1 MPNSAAISAAA
12 IAIQNNVDEERLSTV
27 PRAAH
32 GPKAAYRR
40 PYKGGI
46 NFRTPIV
53 KVSRFS
59 RKAVFGRP
67 VAVVSQSHRRAIQSV
82 HRTFAN
88 RFAMTARPY
97 PETTG
102 QQVEHGR
109 KYGWIDAIVILTVFV
124 LLWLVVALS
133 GDMQVRF
140 DELHPPPLSLDV
152 ALIPYYTARTVLR
165 MFVAFAAAL
174 LFTLVYGYVAAKS
187 IRARKVMLPLLDIL
201 QSVPVLGFLSI
212 TVTGFLALFP
222 GSLLGVECASIFAIF
237 TAQAWNMTFGFY
249 HSLITIPAELQEA
262 ATVFRMNRWQR
273 FTRVELP
280 SSAIGLMW
288 NSMMSFGGG
297 WFFVAQSEAISVL
310 NKNIKLPGLGSYMAA
325 AVEAGDTRAAVYAI
339 LAMIVTIL
347 VVDQFVWRPLVAWAE
362 KFKLEQTEGK
372 DHPTSWVLD
381 LLQRSYVLAWLSD
394 HVGRGLGRFTER
406 ASTLGSDLTQSLSGY
421 TPRPAKIFVR
431 FGSWVAFAAAV
442 CWLIWNAINI
452 AQDIRTD
459 MTGSQMLHV
468 VWLGVLTLLRVVA
481 MTVIAT
487 LIWTPIGVWIGLRPR
502 VARIAQPLAQIAASF
517 PVNMT
522 FPFIVAFFIA
532 AHIPINWGSVLLM
545 ALGTQWYILFNVI
558 AGAMAIPTD
567 LREASAL
574 FGLRRWQ
581 LWKTLI
587 IPAIFP
593 FWVTGALTA
602 TGGAWNASIVAEV
615 AIWGNDRLVADGLG
629 AYIAQVTEK
638 GDQPAIYFSIMVMAI
653 FVVLINRIVWR
664 RLYDLAERKF
674 KLD

>member
-1 MPNSAAISAAA
+1 MTS
-12 IAIQNNVDEERLSTV
+12 
-27 PRAAH
+27 RA
-32 GPKAAYRR
+32 
-40 PYKGGI
+40 
-46 NFRTPIV
+46 
-53 KVSRFS
+53 
-59 RKAVFGRP
+59 
-67 VAVVSQSHRRAIQSV
+67 
-82 HRTFAN
+82 
-88 RFAMTARPY
+88 Y
-97 PETTG
+97 PQTTG
-102 QQVEHGR
+102 QQLERGSR
-109 KYGWIDAIVILTVFV
+109 LGWIDAIVVLGVFV
-124 LLWLVVALS
+124 LLWLLVVLT
-133 GDMQVRF
+133 GDMRVRF

-152 ALIPYYTARTVLR
+152 SLIPYYTARTVLR

-174 LFTLVYGYVAAKS
+174 LFTFTYGYVAAKS
-187 IRARKVMLPLLDIL
+187 VRARKMMLPLLDIL

-262 ATVFRMNRWQR
+262 ASVYGINRWQR
-273 FTRVELP
+273 FTKVELP

-310 NKNIKLPGLGSYMAA
+310 NKNIKLPGLGSYMAG

-339 LAMIVTIL
+339 VAMIITI
-347 VVDQFVWRPLVAWAE
+347 VVLDQVLWRPLVAWAE

-372 DHPTSWVLD
+372 DSPTSWMLN
-381 LLQRSYVLAWLSD
+381 LLRRSYVLAWLSN
-394 HVGRGLGRFTER
+394 HVGRGFGNASQR
-406 ASTLGSDLTQSLSGY
+406 ASLLTSDLTQAISGRIP
-421 TPRPAKIFVR
+421 TPVKALLRIAVWALTAIGVAWLVFGAIDIAKE
-431 FGSWVAFAAAV
+431 
-442 CWLIWNAINI
+442 
-452 AQDIRTD
+452 IRTD
-459 MTGSQMLHV
+459 MTGTEMLHV

-481 MTVIAT
+481 MSVIAT
-487 LIWTPIGVWIGLRPR
+487 LIWTPIGVWIGLRLR
-502 VARIAQPLAQIAASF
+502 VARVAQPLAQIAASF

-532 AHIPINWGSVLLM
+532 THIPINLGSVFLM

-567 LREASAL
+567 LREAATL
-574 FGLRRWQ
+574 FGLRRWR

-593 FWVTGALTA
+593 FWVTGAVTA

-615 AIWGNDRLVADGLG
+615 ATWGNDKLVADGLG
-629 AYIAQVTEK
+629 AYIAQMTEK
-638 GDQPAIYFSIMVMAI
+638 GDQPAIYFSIVVMAL
-653 FVVLINRIVWR
+653 FVVVINRVVWR
-664 RLYDLAERKF
+664 RLYDLAERRF
-674 KLD
+674 RLD

>member
-1 MPNSAAISAAA
+1 
-12 IAIQNNVDEERLSTV
+12 
-27 PRAAH
+27 
-32 GPKAAYRR
+32 
-40 PYKGGI
+40 
-46 NFRTPIV
+46 
-53 KVSRFS
+53 
-59 RKAVFGRP
+59 
-67 VAVVSQSHRRAIQSV
+67 
-82 HRTFAN
+82 
-88 RFAMTARPY
+88 MTARPY

-102 QQVEHGR
+102 QQLGR
-109 KYGWIDAIVILTVFV
+109 GGRFGWIDAIVILTTFV
-124 LLWLVVALS
+124 LLWLVVTLS
-133 GDMQVRF
+133 GDMRVRF
-140 DELHPPPLSLDV
+140 DELHAPPLSLDV

-165 MFVAFAAAL
+165 MFIAFAAAL
-174 LFTLVYGYVAAKS
+174 LFTFVYGYIAAKS
-187 IRARKVMLPLLDIL
+187 VRARKVMLPLLDIL

-249 HSLITIPAELQEA
+249 HSVITIPAELQEV
-262 ATVFRMNRWQR
+262 ATVYKMNRWQR
-273 FTRVELP
+273 FTKVELP

-339 LAMIVTIL
+339 IAMIVTIV
-347 VVDQFVWRPLVAWAE
+347 VVDQLLWRPLVAWAE

-372 DHPTSWVLD
+372 DNPTSWVLD
-381 LLQRSYVLAWLSD
+381 LLQRSYVLTWLSN
-394 HVGRGLGRFTER
+394 HVGHAFGQFSER
-406 ASTLGSDLTQSLSGY
+406 ASALGSDLTQTISGHM
-421 TPRPAKIFVR
+421 PAPAKLLLRV
-431 FGSWVAFAAAV
+431 GLWVLGAIAV
-442 CWLIWNAINI
+442 GWLVLDAIDI
-452 AQDIRTD
+452 AQEIRTD

-468 VWLGVLTLLRVVA
+468 IWLGVLTLLRVVA
-481 MTVIAT
+481 MSVIAT

-502 VARIAQPLAQIAASF
+502 VARVAQPLAQIAASF

-522 FPFIVAFFIA
+522 FPFIVAFFIWTR
-532 AHIPINWGSVLLM
+532 IPINLGSVLLM

-567 LREASAL
+567 LREAAAL
-574 FGLRRWQ
+574 FGLHRWQ

-615 AIWGNDRLVADGLG
+615 ASWGNDKLVADGLG

-638 GDQPAIYFSIMVMAI
+638 GDQPAIYFSIMVMAL
-653 FVVLINRIVWR
+653 FVVVINRIFWR

>member
-1 MPNSAAISAAA
+1 
-12 IAIQNNVDEERLSTV
+12 
-27 PRAAH
+27 
-32 GPKAAYRR
+32 
-40 PYKGGI
+40 
-46 NFRTPIV
+46 
-53 KVSRFS
+53 
-59 RKAVFGRP
+59 
-67 VAVVSQSHRRAIQSV
+67 
-82 HRTFAN
+82 
-88 RFAMTARPY
+88 MTARQY

-102 QQVEHGR
+102 QQVARGWRH
-109 KYGWIDAIVILTVFV
+109 GWIDAIVILATFV
-124 LLWLVVALS
+124 LLWLVVAMS
-133 GDMQVRF
+133 GDMRVRF

-165 MFVAFAAAL
+165 MFIAFAAAL
-174 LFTLVYGYVAAKS
+174 LFTFAYGYIAAKS
-187 IRARKVMLPLLDIL
+187 VRARKVMLPLLDIL

-249 HSLITIPAELQEA
+249 HSVITIPGELQEV
-262 ATVFRMNRWQR
+262 ATVYRMNRWQR
-273 FTRVELP
+273 FTKVELP
-280 SSAIGLMW
+280 FSAIGLMW

-310 NKNIKLPGLGSYMAA
+310 NKDIKLPGLGSYMAA
-325 AVEAGDTRAAVYAI
+325 AAEAGDTRAAVYAI
-339 LAMIVTIL
+339 VAMIVTI
-347 VVDQFVWRPLVAWAE
+347 VVIDQILWRPLVAWAE
-362 KFKLEQTEGK
+362 KFKLEQTESK
-372 DHPTSWVLD
+372 DNPTSWVLD

-394 HVGRGLGRFTER
+394 HVGHAVARFSER
-406 ASTLGSDLTQSLSGY
+406 ASAFGSDLTQSISGR
-421 TPRPAKIFVR
+421 TPQPAKLVLRI
-431 FGSWVAFAAAV
+431 GLWVAVAV
-442 CWLIWNAINI
+442 AVGWLIVDAIGI
-452 AQDIRTD
+452 AQEIETD
-459 MTGSQMLHV
+459 MTGAQMLHV
-468 VWLGVLTLLRVVA
+468 VWLGFLTLLRVA
-481 MTVIAT
+481 GMTVVAT

-522 FPFIVAFFIA
+522 FPFIVAFFIST
-532 AHIPINWGSVLLM
+532 HIPINLGSVLLM

-567 LREASAL
+567 LREAASL

-615 AIWGNDRLVADGLG
+615 ASWGKDKLVADGLG
-629 AYIAQVTEK
+629 AYIAEVTEK
-638 GDQPAIYFSIMVMAI
+638 GDQPAIYFSIMVMAF
-653 FVVLINRIVWR
+653 FVVIVNRVLWR

-674 KLD
+674 KLE

>member
-1 MPNSAAISAAA
+1 
-12 IAIQNNVDEERLSTV
+12 
-27 PRAAH
+27 
-32 GPKAAYRR
+32 
-40 PYKGGI
+40 
-46 NFRTPIV
+46 
-53 KVSRFS
+53 
-59 RKAVFGRP
+59 
-67 VAVVSQSHRRAIQSV
+67 
-82 HRTFAN
+82 
-88 RFAMTARPY
+88 MTARPY

-109 KYGWIDAIVILTVFV
+109 KYSWIDAVVVLTVFV
-124 LLWLVVALS
+124 LLWLLVALS

-165 MFVAFAAAL
+165 MFIAFAAAL
-174 LFTLVYGYVAAKS
+174 LFTFAYGYVAAKS
-187 IRARKVMLPLLDIL
+187 VRARKVMLPLLDIL

-339 LAMIVTIL
+339 FAMIVTIL
-347 VVDQFVWRPLVAWAE
+347 VVDQLVWRPLVAWAE

-372 DHPTSWVLD
+372 DSPTSWVLD
-381 LLQRSYVLAWLSD
+381 LLQRSFVLSWLSD
-394 HVGRGLGRFTER
+394 HVGRGFARFAER
-406 ASTLGSDLTQSLSGY
+406 ASTLGADWTQSLSGH
-421 TPRPAKIFVR
+421 TPRPAKVFVR
-431 FGSWVAFAAAV
+431 FGLWVAFVAGIG
-442 CWLIWNAINI
+442 WLIVNAIDI

-459 MTGSQMLHV
+459 MTGAQMLHV
-468 VWLGVLTLLRVVA
+468 VWLGVLTLLRVAA
-481 MTVIAT
+481 MTVVAT

-532 AHIPINWGSVLLM
+532 AHISINWGSILLM

-574 FGLRRWQ
+574 FGLHRWQ

-602 TGGAWNASIVAEV
+602 TGGAWNASIVAEI
-615 AIWGNDRLVADGLG
+615 ATWGNDRLVADGLG

-653 FVVLINRIVWR
+653 FVVVINRILWR

>member
-1 MPNSAAISAAA
+1 
-12 IAIQNNVDEERLSTV
+12 
-27 PRAAH
+27 
-32 GPKAAYRR
+32 
-40 PYKGGI
+40 
-46 NFRTPIV
+46 
-53 KVSRFS
+53 
-59 RKAVFGRP
+59 
-67 VAVVSQSHRRAIQSV
+67 
-82 HRTFAN
+82 
-88 RFAMTARPY
+88 MTARPY

-102 QQVEHGR
+102 QQVAPGWR
-109 KYGWIDAIVILTVFV
+109 YGWIDAIVILTIFV
-124 LLWLVVALS
+124 LLWLLVVLS
-133 GDMQVRF
+133 GDMRVRF

-152 ALIPYYTARTVLR
+152 ALIPYYIARTVLR
-165 MFVAFAAAL
+165 MFIAFAAAL
-174 LFTLVYGYVAAKS
+174 LFTFAYGYIAAKS
-187 IRARKVMLPLLDIL
+187 VRARKIMLPLLDIL

-262 ATVFRMNRWQR
+262 ASVFRMNRWQR
-273 FTRVELP
+273 FTKVELP

-339 LAMIVTIL
+339 IAMIVTIVL
-347 VVDQFVWRPLVAWAE
+347 VDQLLWRPLVAWAE

-372 DHPTSWVLD
+372 DNPTSWVLD

-394 HVGRGLGRFTER
+394 HVGHAFGRFSER
-406 ASTLGSDLTQSLSGY
+406 ASALGSDLTQTIAGH
-421 TPRPAKIFVR
+421 TPLPAKRLLRV
-431 FGSWVAFAAAV
+431 GLWVIVAIAV
-442 CWLIWNAINI
+442 GWLILDAIDI
-452 AQDIRTD
+452 AQEIRTD
-459 MTGSQMLHV
+459 MSSSQMLHV

-481 MTVIAT
+481 MSVIAT

-522 FPFIVAFFIA
+522 FPFIVAFFIST
-532 AHIPINWGSVLLM
+532 HIPINLGSVLLM

-567 LREASAL
+567 LREAAAL
-574 FGLRRWQ
+574 FGLHRWQ

-615 AIWGNDRLVADGLG
+615 ASWGNDKLVADGLG

-638 GDQPAIYFSIMVMAI
+638 GDQPAIYFSIMVMAF
-653 FVVLINRIVWR
+653 FVVVINRVFWR

>member
-1 MPNSAAISAAA
+1 MTS
-12 IAIQNNVDEERLSTV
+12 
-27 PRAAH
+27 RA
-32 GPKAAYRR
+32 
-40 PYKGGI
+40 
-46 NFRTPIV
+46 
-53 KVSRFS
+53 
-59 RKAVFGRP
+59 
-67 VAVVSQSHRRAIQSV
+67 
-82 HRTFAN
+82 
-88 RFAMTARPY
+88 Y

-102 QQVEHGR
+102 QQVELGR
-109 KYGWIDAIVILTVFV
+109 RYGWVDAVVVLAIFV
-124 LLWLVVALS
+124 LLWTLVALS
-133 GDMQVRF
+133 GDMRIRF
-140 DELHPPPLSLDV
+140 DELNPPPLSLDV

-165 MFVAFAAAL
+165 MFIAFGAAL
-174 LFTLVYGYVAAKS
+174 LFTFTYGYIAAKS
-187 IRARKVMLPLLDIL
+187 VRARKVMLPLLDIL

-212 TVTGFLALFP
+212 TVTGFLGLFP

-262 ATVFRMNRWQR
+262 ASVYRMNRWQR
-273 FTRVELP
+273 FTKVELP

-297 WFFVAQSEAISVL
+297 WFFVAQSEAISVM

-325 AVEAGDTRAAVYAI
+325 AAEAGDTRAAVYAVI
-339 LAMIVTIL
+339 AMIATI
-347 VVDQFVWRPLVAWAE
+347 VIVDQLLWRPLVAWAE
-362 KFKLEQTEGK
+362 KFKLEQTGGK
-372 DHPTSWVLD
+372 DSPTSWMLD
-381 LLQRSYVLAWLSD
+381 LLRRSYVLAWLSD
-394 HVGRGLGRFTER
+394 HVGRVLGGFSER
-406 ASTLGSDLTQSLSGY
+406 ASALGSDLSQAIAGK
-421 TPRPAKIFVR
+421 TPASAKVLLRI
-431 FGSWVAFAAAV
+431 GLWVGVLIAIG
-442 CWLIWNAINI
+442 WLVLDGISI
-452 AQDIRTD
+452 AQEIRTD
-459 MTGSQMLHV
+459 MTGSEMLHV
-468 VWLGVLTLLRVVA
+468 VWLGILTLLRVAA
-481 MTVIAT
+481 MSVIAT

-532 AHIPINWGSVLLM
+532 AHIPINFGSVLLM

-567 LREASAL
+567 LREAAAL
-574 FGLRRWQ
+574 FGLHRWQ
-581 LWKTLI
+581 LWRTLI

-615 AIWGNDRLVADGLG
+615 ASWGKDKLVADGLG

-638 GDQPAIYFSIMVMAI
+638 GDQPAIYFSIMVMAV
-653 FVVLINRIVWR
+653 FVVLINRVFWR
-664 RLYDLAERKF
+664 RLYELAERRF

>member
-1 MPNSAAISAAA
+1 
-12 IAIQNNVDEERLSTV
+12 V
-27 PRAAH
+27 
-32 GPKAAYRR
+32 
-40 PYKGGI
+40 
-46 NFRTPIV
+46 
-53 KVSRFS
+53 
-59 RKAVFGRP
+59 
-67 VAVVSQSHRRAIQSV
+67 
-82 HRTFAN
+82 
-88 RFAMTARPY
+88 TARPY

-102 QQVEHGR
+102 QQVVRGWR
-109 KYGWIDAIVILTVFV
+109 NGWIDAIVVLATIV
-124 LLWLVVALS
+124 LLWLVVVLG
-133 GDMQVRF
+133 GDMRVRF

-165 MFVAFAAAL
+165 MFIAFAAAL
-174 LFTLVYGYVAAKS
+174 LFTFVYGYIAAKS
-187 IRARKVMLPLLDIL
+187 VRARKVMLPLLDIL

-249 HSLITIPAELQEA
+249 HSLITIPAELQEV
-262 ATVFRMNRWQR
+262 ATVYKLNGWQR
-273 FTRVELP
+273 FTKVELP

-325 AVEAGDTRAAVYAI
+325 SVEAGDTRAAVYAI
-339 LAMIVTIL
+339 VAMIVTI
-347 VVDQFVWRPLVAWAE
+347 VVIDQLVWRPLVAWAE
-362 KFKLEQTEGK
+362 KFKLEQVEGK
-372 DHPTSWVLD
+372 DSPTSWLLD
-381 LLQRSYVLAWLSD
+381 LLQHSYVLAWLSD
-394 HVGRGLGRFTER
+394 HVGNAVGRFSER
-406 ASTLGSDLTQSLSGY
+406 ASALGSDLTRTISGR
-421 TPRPAKIFVR
+421 TPAPAKSLLRIGLWVLAV
-431 FGSWVAFAAAV
+431 FGIG
-442 CWLIWNAINI
+442 WLILDAIGI
-452 AQDIRTD
+452 AQQIRTD
-459 MTGSQMLHV
+459 MSESQMLHV
-468 VWLGVLTLLRVVA
+468 VWLGVLTLLRVVG
-481 MTVIAT
+481 MSILAT

-522 FPFIVAFFIA
+522 FPFIVAFFIF
-532 AHIPINWGSVLLM
+532 AHIPINLGSVLLM

-567 LREASAL
+567 LREAAAL
-574 FGLRRWQ
+574 FGLHRWQ

-615 AIWGNDRLVADGLG
+615 ATWGNDKLVADGLG
-629 AYIAQVTEK
+629 AYIAQVTEQ
-638 GDQPAIYFSIMVMAI
+638 GDQPAIYFSIMVMAF
-653 FVVLINRIVWR
+653 FVVVINRFFWR
-664 RLYDLAERKF
+664 RLYDLAERKY
-674 KLD
+674 KLE

>member
-1 MPNSAAISAAA
+1 
-12 IAIQNNVDEERLSTV
+12 
-27 PRAAH
+27 
-32 GPKAAYRR
+32 
-40 PYKGGI
+40 
-46 NFRTPIV
+46 
-53 KVSRFS
+53 
-59 RKAVFGRP
+59 
-67 VAVVSQSHRRAIQSV
+67 
-82 HRTFAN
+82 
-88 RFAMTARPY
+88 MTARPY
-97 PETTG
+97 PQTTG
-102 QQVEHGR
+102 QQVERGWR
-109 KYGWIDAIVILTVFV
+109 FGWIDAIVILAVFV
-124 LLWLVVALS
+124 LLWSIIALS
-133 GDMQVRF
+133 GDMRVPF
-140 DELHPPPLSLDV
+140 DELHPPPLSLELS
-152 ALIPYYTARTVLR
+152 LIPYYTARTVLR
-165 MFVAFAAAL
+165 MFVAFALAL
-174 LFTLVYGYVAAKS
+174 LFTFVYGYIAAKS

-262 ATVFRMNRWQR
+262 ASVYQLNRWQR
-273 FTRVELP
+273 FTKVELP

-339 LAMIVTIL
+339 IAMITTI
-347 VVDQFVWRPLVAWAE
+347 VVLDQLLWRPLVAWAE
-362 KFKLEQTEGK
+362 KFKLEQTEAK
-372 DHPTSWVLD
+372 DGPTSWVLD
-381 LLQRSYVLAWLSD
+381 VLQRSYVLPWLSL
-394 HVGRGLGRFTER
+394 HAGAAVRRFSQR
-406 ASTLGSDLTQSLSGY
+406 ASAVVADLTRTLSG
-421 TPRPAKIFVR
+421 RAPAHLKSVLRAVTWSGAALAVGWLAFDAI
-431 FGSWVAFAAAV
+431 GVARE
-442 CWLIWNAINI
+442 
-452 AQDIRTD
+452 IRTD
-459 MTGSQMLHV
+459 MTGTQMLHV

-481 MTVIAT
+481 MSVIAT

-522 FPFIVAFFIA
+522 FPFVVAFFIWS
-532 AHIPINWGSVLLM
+532 HIPINVGSVLLM

-567 LREASAL
+567 LREAATL
-574 FGLRRWQ
+574 FGMQGWR

-615 AIWGNDRLVADGLG
+615 ASWGHDKLVADGLG

-638 GDQPAIYFSIMVMAI
+638 GDQPAIYFSIIVMAL
-653 FVVLINRIVWR
+653 FVVVINRVFWR

-674 KLD
+674 KLG